1 MKIGKYKLFSL
12 ETSEF
17 SLDGGAMYGI
27 IPKILWEKQ
36 TKSDD
41 LNRIK
46 MVTRS
51 LLLVSESK
59 KILIDTGNGTKWSE
73 KLKDR
78 YNIDNTKYSIDFS
91 LAKYGYKPDDISDV
105 ICTHLHF
112 DHAGG
117 NTCFEGNKIVP
128 TFPNAKYWISQSN
141 WDLANSPSLK
151 DAGSF
156 MENDWRVLAEN
167 NMIKLVKKEE
177 PFIDGIDI
185 LLTNGHTYGLLHP
198 IISDEK
204 DTIFFGADIFPTVAH
219 LNLAWI
225 MAYDIEPI
233 VTIKEKLNLLN
244 MIQKNN
250 WKIFFEHDLNVE
262 ACTIKKV
269 KNNYS
274 LDKTIIINE

>member
-78 YNIDNTKYSIDFS
+78 YNIDNTKLYNYFLNLD
-91 LAKYGYKPDDISDV
+91 LYVDKISEIVFNIYDK
-105 ICTHLHF
+105 F
-112 DHAGG
+112 
-117 NTCFEGNKIVP
+117 KIL
-128 TFPNAKYWISQSN
+128 N
-141 WDLANSPSLK
+141 
-151 DAGSF
+151 
-156 MENDWRVLAEN
+156 
-167 NMIKLVKKEE
+167 
-177 PFIDGIDI
+177 IDI
-185 LLTNGHTYGLLHP
+185 TSFDTNTNQYIHNNLYIPQKVIHETFITCLSIETISFLHEYNIGSLLH
-198 IISDEK
+198 
-204 DTIFFGADIFPTVAH
+204 
-219 LNLAWI
+219 L
-225 MAYDIEPI
+225 
-233 VTIKEKLNLLN
+233 
-244 MIQKNN
+244 
-250 WKIFFEHDLNVE
+250 
-262 ACTIKKV
+262 
-269 KNNYS
+269 
-274 LDKTIIINE
+274 